1 MEMIKITIDG
11 RELTAPAGQTVLQIA
26 LDNGIEIPH
35 LCDNP
40 ELKIYGACGM
50 CVVQAEG
57 VGKLLRSCA
66 TVATDGMV
74 VHTHSQRVDQARKI
88 ALELLMS
95 DHSGDCVGPCSLNCP
110 AGTDCQG
117 YVKQIALGNEYE
129 ATRLIK
135 EKIPLPSCIG
145 RVCPHPCEKACR
157 RQYVEQ
163 PIAICNLKAYAA
175 DHDRKAEHQ
184 YVPEVAPATGKTVAV
199 IGGGPGGLTSAY
211 FLAR

>member
-88 ALELLMS
+88 ALELLM
-95 DHSGDCVGPCSLNCP
+95 N
-110 AGTDCQG
+110 
-117 YVKQIALGNEYE
+117 
-129 ATRLIK
+129 
-135 EKIPLPSCIG
+135 
-145 RVCPHPCEKACR
+145 
-157 RQYVEQ
+157 
-163 PIAICNLKAYAA
+163 
-175 DHDRKAEHQ
+175 
-184 YVPEVAPATGKTVAV
+184 V
-199 IGGGPGGLTSAY
+199 IDAGGGFTHHAGALCRADTAQAY
-211 FLAR
+211 CQSCAQKRQTDTTERFKECCHRIVPP

>member
-88 ALELLMS
+88 AMELLMS
-95 DHSGDCVGPCSLNCP
+95 DHSGD
-110 AGTDCQG
+110 
-117 YVKQIALGNEYE
+117 
-129 ATRLIK
+129 
-135 EKIPLPSCIG
+135 
-145 RVCPHPCEKACR
+145 
-157 RQYVEQ
+157 
-163 PIAICNLKAYAA
+163 
-175 DHDRKAEHQ
+175 
-184 YVPEVAPATGKTVAV
+184 
-199 IGGGPGGLTSAY
+199 
-211 FLAR
+211 

>member
-57 VGKLLRSCA
+57 IGKLLRSCA

-74 VHTHSQRVDQARKI
+74 VHTHSQRVDQ
-88 ALELLMS
+88 EQNLMLS
-95 DHSGDCVGPCSLNCP
+95 
-110 AGTDCQG
+110 
-117 YVKQIALGNEYE
+117 
-129 ATRLIK
+129 
-135 EKIPLPSCIG
+135 
-145 RVCPHPCEKACR
+145 
-157 RQYVEQ
+157 RQ
-163 PIAICNLKAYAA
+163 L
-175 DHDRKAEHQ
+175 
-184 YVPEVAPATGKTVAV
+184 
-199 IGGGPGGLTSAY
+199 
-211 FLAR
+211 FLAVLHLPVVKVIFWDVSLVYW